1 MDADDE
7 HDFIT
12 KLVALKEIWNSKE
25 QEFLVCGSVPKFY
38 NYIMERVSTTL
49 TRLIIKIIKNKTFN
63 HINNDNGSFHFIRF
77 GEILFLT
84 QLKNAVIPVRFGAP
98 ISEIL

>member
-1 MDADDE
+1 M
-7 HDFIT
+7 
-12 KLVALKEIWNSKE
+12 KEIWNSKE

-38 NYIMERVSTTL
+38 NYIMERVRT
-49 TRLIIKIIKNKTFN
+49 KIIKNKTFN